1 MSWIFYNQQQEHQA
15 HRYEVHC
22 DAGVFGFRTYD
33 LALAFQRELEGAAA
47 LKAIK

>member
-1 MSWIFYNQQQEHQA
+1 MSWIFYNPQQEHRA

-33 LALAFQRELEGAAA
+33 LALAFQRKLEEAAA
-47 LKAIK
+47 